1 VKRWTAFLLALG
13 LSACLTACGSDGEAE
28 SNLDSSEDDS
38 LTACLIEKGFTE
50 PTAFVATVVVDGAE
64 RLTTM
69 AFPEPISEDNY
80 LVVYEAPNAMEADE
94 IEASYAGGP
103 FIDQVGSFLFATTS
117 EAPSHEDQA
126 QIRACL
132 KVLVG

>member
-13 LSACLTACGSDGEAE
+13 LAACLTACGSDGAAE
-28 SNLDSSEDDS
+28 FNLDNSEDDS

-50 PTAFVATVVVDGAE
+50 PTAFVATVVVDGAK

-69 AFPEPISEDNY
+69 AFPAPNSDDNY
-80 LVVYEAPNAMEADE
+80 LVVYEAPSAMEAGK

-103 FIDQVGSFLFATTS
+103 FIDRVGSFLFATTAG
-117 EAPSHEDQA
+117 APSERDRA
-126 QIRACL
+126 NVRACL
-132 KVLVG
+132 KV